1 MLIKVGELP
10 IIGSQCASESTD
22 VGKISVVWN
31 PNGALSRNLSNSER
45 WELHSTAIKLN
56 ET

>member
-1 MLIKVGELP
+1 MLIKVGDSRL
-10 IIGSQCASESTD
+10 GSQCASESTD
-22 VGKISVVWN
+22 VGKISVVLN

-45 WELHSTAIKLN
+45 WELHATAIKLN

>member
-1 MLIKVGELP
+1 MLIKVGDSRL
-10 IIGSQCASESTD
+10 GSQCASESTD

-45 WELHSTAIKLN
+45 WELHATAIKLN